1 MKFLFYFLLVES
13 ACIIYNICY
22 LRGNSMAKYNKNNI
36 LIGNLL
42 DIVNKASHE
51 TTDVLIAKIFLENR
65 YNLNELSLD
74 DLSNQYYISQASIS
88 RFIKKLGY
96 KNYNTFKYDVASSNE
111 KMESVH
117 AIQDRDRIND
127 AIAIKEEVIY
137 RINEAYQ
144 KMNDLNVNDVLH
156 IVDLL
161 NKYQNIIF
169 FGSELSMAMCKI
181 LQLGLVTLGKNVYT
195 IYDKNY
201 QNEMINEMSEN
212 DLLICISIEDR
223 WFHLQESINNL
234 KESTSYK
241 MMWTLSSSKDYLE
254 GFDDIFVFGK
264 QIFDNYGY
272 HELMVLIMIV
282 YRVLMNHSNNE

>member
-1 MKFLFYFLLVES
+1 
-13 ACIIYNICY
+13 
-22 LRGNSMAKYNKNNI
+22 MAKYNKNNI

-144 KMNDLNVNDVLH
+144 KMNYLNVNDVLH

-241 MMWTLSSSKDYLE
+241 MMWTLNSSKDYLE

>member
-1 MKFLFYFLLVES
+1 M
-13 ACIIYNICY
+13 
-22 LRGNSMAKYNKNNI
+22 
-36 LIGNLL
+36 
-42 DIVNKASHE
+42 
-51 TTDVLIAKIFLENR
+51 
-65 YNLNELSLD
+65 SLD

-169 FGSELSMAMCKI
+169 SVL
-181 LQLGLVTLGKNVYT
+181 
-195 IYDKNY
+195 NY
-201 QNEMINEMSEN
+201 PWQCVKFYN
-212 DLLICISIEDR
+212 
-223 WFHLQESINNL
+223 
-234 KESTSYK
+234 
-241 MMWTLSSSKDYLE
+241 
-254 GFDDIFVFGK
+254 
-264 QIFDNYGY
+264 
-272 HELMVLIMIV
+272 
-282 YRVLMNHSNNE
+282 